1 MTKNKARQRQKLKG
15 SELQEKRKPSK
26 SKMAV
31 SEDPDLTSY
40 HINNK
45 FTTTY
50 ETVLSEKD
58 LKTEQLLYN
67 KG

>member
-1 MTKNKARQRQKLKG
+1 MVVQ
-15 SELQEKRKPSK
+15 
-26 SKMAV
+26 
-31 SEDPDLTSY
+31 EDPELTSY
-40 HINNK
+40 HINKK

>member
-1 MTKNKARQRQKLKG
+1 MVVQ
-15 SELQEKRKPSK
+15 
-26 SKMAV
+26 
-31 SEDPDLTSY
+31 EDPELTSY
-40 HINNK
+40 HINKK

-58 LKTEQLLYN
+58 LKTEQFLHN